1 MTEYQSEL
9 LAFIEQEFHNY
20 SLMPIDNSQVKH
32 EKKAFINGLM
42 TAARIVGISY
52 DDLNLIVKSTCVE
65 PQEESDNL
73 SIPAYI
79 RKKNKST
86 AP

>member
-42 TAARIVGISY
+42 TAVGGQYS
-52 DDLNLIVKSTCVE
+52 LI
-65 PQEESDNL
+65 
-73 SIPAYI
+73 
-79 RKKNKST
+79 
-86 AP
+86 